1 MDPALIRSFGR
12 RVRLGMVGGGSDS
25 IIGGTHLLALRT
37 DGYCELVAGA
47 MSVQPDIALSSA
59 QSQMID
65 RERAYTD
72 WRVML
77 EREAQRSDRIDAV
90 VIATPP
96 QLHFPIAKAF
106 LERGIDVICEKPM
119 TRDLAEAQEL
129 VRLVRD
135 NDRIFC
141 LTHCYSGFPMTRQAR
156 ALINQGAIGRVRLID
171 VIFAVGDPGTSVDPE
186 NPADRHWRFRATS
199 IGKASILGEVNSHA
213 YHMAGFVT
221 GLEGQRVSAHLATLA
236 KNREVFDNVYA
247 TVEFSDE
254 AVGRFWSS
262 YVAAGNDQGFSF
274 VIIGETG
281 QLRWSQ
287 EDSEYLWLKP
297 IGGPAVRHSRGYD
310 SNDPSATRHDRFRA
324 GYAEGYGLAFAN
336 LYVDFAQAVMARQ
349 LGRPYGEY
357 LAILPSVVDGASGMK
372 FIEAATLS
380 HEQGGRWVDCAPPS

>member
-1 MDPALIRSFGR
+1 MDQALIRSFGR

-25 IIGGTHLLALRT
+25 IIGGTHLLALRS

-47 MSVQPDIALSSA
+47 MSIRPEIALSSA
-59 QSQMID
+59 QTQMID
-65 RERAYTD
+65 PDRAYTD

-77 EREAQRSDRIDAV
+77 EREAERSDRIDAV

-119 TRDLAEAQEL
+119 TRDFAEAQEL
-129 VRLVRD
+129 VRLVR
-135 NDRIFC
+135 NNNRIFC

-156 ALINQGAIGRVRLID
+156 ALIEQGAIGAVRMID
-171 VIFAVGDPGTSVDPE
+171 VVFAPGDPGTSVEPK
-186 NPADRHWRFRATS
+186 NPADRHWRFQAAS

-213 YHMAGFVT
+213 YHMACFVT
-221 GLEGQRVSAHLATLA
+221 GLEGRRVSASLSTFA

-247 TVEFSDE
+247 TVEFSE
-254 AVGRFWSS
+254 GAVGRLWSS

-281 QLRWSQ
+281 QLRWSE
-287 EDSEYLWLKP
+287 EDPEYLWLKP

-310 SNDPSATRHDRFRA
+310 ANHPSATQHDRFRA

-336 LYVDFAQAVMARQ
+336 LYVDFAQAVMARE
-349 LGRPYGEY
+349 LGRPYHEY
-357 LAILPSVVDGASGMK
+357 LALLPGVEDGAQGMK

-380 HEQGGRWVDCAPPS
+380 HEQGGRWVECALAS